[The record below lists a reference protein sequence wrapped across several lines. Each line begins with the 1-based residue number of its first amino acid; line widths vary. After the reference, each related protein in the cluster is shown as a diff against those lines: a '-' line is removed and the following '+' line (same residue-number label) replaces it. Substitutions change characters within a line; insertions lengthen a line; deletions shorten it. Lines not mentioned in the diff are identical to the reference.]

1 MAFLNFYS
9 KKWSETTRSHQSV
22 TGLQG
27 ENNKE
32 ENKIENVT
40 RDEEITHAPSPKT
53 FWVDKFNRF
62 ANLQDAKEVQRERL
76 IESQHQKHKCHDSP
90 KSSACQQ
97 QKDRFPTNRIWK
109 NLQSV
114 AQSRI
119 HLFPRF

>member
-76 IESQHQKHKCHDSP
+76 IESQHQKHKCHDSRVQP
-90 KSSACQQ
+90 VSS
-97 QKDRFPTNRIWK
+97 RRTVFPQTGYGKISS
-109 NLQSV
+109 Q
-114 AQSRI
+114 
-119 HLFPRF
+119 